1 MLEQRRAFDEQLCE
15 LEEKLWA
22 AVQDRHAEHT
32 RRLQIE
38 VSEKAAVTELLRLR
52 SALPYLST
60 ARVDASDSRA
70 AAAAS
75 GQGAPSPRGGGR
87 AGGHRAPD
95 AAGAGETAAVWTKQY
110 AADLQDSFD
119 HAAAQAAAATRERDA
134 HAAAQLGRLVHEL
147 KLVRSGLVETQGG
160 LTDEIAGDK
169 SRQAATAAALVAQAE
184 AAAAEA
190 AAAGGSTDRVR
201 AELVVQQDLSR
212 SLKEQVRKLPESESV
227 GHGLVCGVCVIYRV
241 DVQVRQLQESEDILR
256 TQAEASQAAAA
267 AALADAQAA
276 LKEKAAV
283 LAEEQARARAQEKQA
298 SDLLAGTCAWKHTR
312 ALLSL

>member
-1 MLEQRRAFDEQLCE
+1 M
-15 LEEKLWA
+15 
-22 AVQDRHAEHT
+22 
-32 RRLQIE
+32 
-38 VSEKAAVTELLRLR
+38 
-52 SALPYLST
+52 
-60 ARVDASDSRA
+60 
-70 AAAAS
+70 
-75 GQGAPSPRGGGR
+75 
-87 AGGHRAPD
+87 
-95 AAGAGETAAVWTKQY
+95 
-110 AADLQDSFD
+110 
-119 HAAAQAAAATRERDA
+119 
-134 HAAAQLGRLVHEL
+134 HEL

-312 ALLSL
+312 ALLSLYGQRIRIHYPVYAYILLSPHRCAGKHEGKAASGSRPVMVCKHILLSL